1 MKKRLVISLLS
12 IWLLI
17 ACGNDSDQKELILA
31 QKIAKME
38 GSDELPSLERTDT
51 VEDIEA
57 DKNGIRDDID
67 EYIKKTY
74 QIEEQQKAVI
84 QYAKSLQAS
93 LLVDTE
99 DKIAVKAIINDKTR
113 AISCIS
119 VKTP

>member
-1 MKKRLVISLLS
+1 LLS